1 MSEENRKD
9 LPQPTAGNFQQRL
22 RETMQTYLGR
32 QGDPLDRG
40 LTLRDLIQNGIVK
53 LKEGISLQS
62 IGSGVPQIEAGDSIG
77 AAEPDLSPPPTP
89 EGFTATPSISHVMI
103 EHSAPKY
110 ERGHG
115 HFRTRV
121 YGAKVTGTTLP
132 TFDKAVEVGQ
142 FSGSV
147 WAMPSNPLTTWRLW
161 IKWESVDGVLS
172 TSPAG
177 GTNGLEA
184 KTGRDVSSLVLAMTG
199 AGNPFKVVSAPMTLA
214 DGTEVPVGVYM
225 ADAFIHRMQVQ
236 TAMISDAAI
245 TNAKVAS
252 LSADKLT
259 AGSIDVGQAISSSNF
274 VAGRSGWSIDGNGAA
289 EFSNATVRGTVY
301 ASAGEIGGAIIGSA
315 SVRSSN
321 YASGSDG
328 WMLGSNGFAEVN
340 NVKVRGQ
347 INGGSFSGDSWPW
360 NGGAG
365 FHLGPNGLRIGDYW
379 AKKYFQIT
387 STGNVYAPQFSIVD
401 GTATFSGNLSANI
414 VRAENI
420 ISSSATSF
428 QQSNVWIGNG
438 SWQPVSF
445 YMDHNGVVAVIGSIT
460 FQFYGSTANWS
471 VRMGIDQQGG
481 NGSDGN
487 YWSSAGPPSI
497 GVMNS
502 TWLESGWHTVWVY
515 ANHTAA
521 TGSHLAYLTIL
532 RSYR

>member
-9 LPQPTAGNFQQRL
+9 LPPPSAGNFQQRL
-22 RETMQTYLGR
+22 RETVQTYLGR

-77 AAEPDLSPPPTP
+77 VAEPDLSPPPTP

-121 YGAKVTGTTLP
+121 YGAKVTSATLP

-199 AGNPFKVVSAPMTLA
+199 AGNPFKVVSAPITLA

-259 AGSIDVGQAISSSNF
+259 TGSIDVGQAISSSNF
-274 VAGRSGWSIDGNGAA
+274 LAGEAGWSINGDGKA
-289 EFSNATVRGTVY
+289 EFREVIVRGEVHADTGTF
-301 ASAGEIGGAIIGSA
+301 AGELKAATGT
-315 SVRSSN
+315 
-321 YASGSDG
+321 
-328 WMLGSNGFAEVN
+328 
-340 NVKVRGQ
+340 
-347 INGGSFSGDSWPW
+347 FSGDISAAS
-360 NGGAG
+360 GTFRGS
-365 FHLGPNGLRIGDYW
+365 L
-379 AKKYFQIT
+379 
-387 STGNVYAPQFSIVD
+387 NVK
-401 GTATFSGNLSANI
+401 
-414 VRAENI
+414 
-420 ISSSATSF
+420 SATSGARMEIKDRVIKVF
-428 QQSNVWIGNG
+428 DANGTLRAKIG
-438 SWQPVSF
+438 
-445 YMDHNGVVAVIGSIT
+445 DL
-460 FQFYGSTANWS
+460 
-471 VRMGIDQQGG
+471 
-481 NGSDGN
+481 
-487 YWSSAGPPSI
+487 SA
-497 GVMNS
+497 
-502 TWLESGWHTVWVY
+502 
-515 ANHTAA
+515 
-521 TGSHLAYLTIL
+521 
-532 RSYR
+532 